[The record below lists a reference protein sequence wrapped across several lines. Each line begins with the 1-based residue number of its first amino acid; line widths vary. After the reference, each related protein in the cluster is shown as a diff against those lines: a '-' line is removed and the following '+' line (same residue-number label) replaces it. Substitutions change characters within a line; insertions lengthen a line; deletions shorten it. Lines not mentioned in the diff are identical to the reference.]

1 MSSKFR
7 AFSLPLIAVLVSSV
21 LPSVAFARAGSN
33 QDIRIDVPAAARV
46 RIDNPFGSITAS
58 VWKEKY
64 VSVAASIEGGAAV
77 FRRSPIVIDNRNQ
90 MLLISVVRTPLD
102 PQVGISLT
110 VKLPDG
116 VHAEISTG
124 AGAIVIQGLP
134 ASASLKSSTGDIRAD
149 LTSPLDADIS
159 ARSVSGIIRSELAG
173 PLSADGHLLQT
184 REGSGAH
191 VLRINT

>member
-7 AFSLPLIAVLVSSV
+7 AFSLPLIAVLVTSV
-21 LPSVAFARAGSN
+21 LPGVSFSRAGSN

-46 RIDNPFGSITAS
+46 RIDNPFGSISAL

-64 VSVAASIEGGAAV
+64 VSVAANIEGGAAA

-102 PQVGISLT
+102 PQVGISLI
-110 VKLPDG
+110 VKLPEG

-124 AGAIVIQGLP
+124 AGAISIQGLP
-134 ASASLKSSTGDIRAD
+134 ASASLKSVAGDVRAD
-149 LTSPLDADIS
+149 LPNPLDA
-159 ARSVSGIIRSELAG
+159 
-173 PLSADGHLLQT
+173 
-184 REGSGAH
+184 
-191 VLRINT
+191 